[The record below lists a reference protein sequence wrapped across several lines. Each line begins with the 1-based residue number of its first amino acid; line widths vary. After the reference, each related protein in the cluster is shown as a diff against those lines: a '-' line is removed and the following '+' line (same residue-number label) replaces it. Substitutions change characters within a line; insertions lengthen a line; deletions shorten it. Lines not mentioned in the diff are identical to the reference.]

1 MTSTADAVID
11 DLRAE
16 SDELDALVAALPEQG
31 WARDTPA
38 AGWTIAH
45 QIAHLHWTDAQ
56 SLLAVT
62 DPAVFAEELPKAM
75 ADPLGFVDKAAEETA
90 QIPPADLLIQWRS
103 TRNQLHAALRAAPDG
118 VKIPWYGPPM
128 SAASMGTARL
138 METWAHGL
146 DVADAL
152 GVPLA
157 PTPRIKSIAHLGV
170 RTRDFA
176 FSVHGLPAPS
186 EPFRVEL
193 TGPDA
198 DTWTWGPEEAAQRVT
213 GSALDFC
220 YLVTQRRPRADL
232 DLRATGQDA
241 EQWLS
246 IAQAF
251 AGPPGAGRG

>member
-90 QIPPADLLIQWRS
+90 QIPPADLLIQ
-103 TRNQLHAALRAAPDG
+103 
-118 VKIPWYGPPM
+118 
-128 SAASMGTARL
+128 
-138 METWAHGL
+138 
-146 DVADAL
+146 
-152 GVPLA
+152 
-157 PTPRIKSIAHLGV
+157 
-170 RTRDFA
+170 
-176 FSVHGLPAPS
+176 
-186 EPFRVEL
+186 
-193 TGPDA
+193 
-198 DTWTWGPEEAAQRVT
+198 
-213 GSALDFC
+213 
-220 YLVTQRRPRADL
+220 
-232 DLRATGQDA
+232 
-241 EQWLS
+241 
-246 IAQAF
+246 
-251 AGPPGAGRG
+251 